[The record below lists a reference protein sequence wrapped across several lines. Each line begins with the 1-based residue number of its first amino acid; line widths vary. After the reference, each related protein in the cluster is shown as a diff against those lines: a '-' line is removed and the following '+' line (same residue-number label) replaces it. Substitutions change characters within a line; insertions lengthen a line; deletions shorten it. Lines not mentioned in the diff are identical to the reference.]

1 MKAGMVEGRERGVA
15 NAGGGAA
22 RRGRSRLEATVDMGD
37 EGMSCIEGYGLES
50 VARRQAGGVGW
61 SEGNGLVVR
70 SPLPISGREKA
81 RAWEAGGALVG
92 GVCRGMRKVAKK
104 IRAPLTYLTTHP
116 RVPLNKSVRHSLT
129 RSVTMN

>member
-22 RRGRSRLEATVDMGD
+22 RRGRSRLEATVDMGG

-50 VARRQAGGVGW
+50 VARRQAEGVGW

-92 GVCRGMRKVAKK
+92 GVCRGMREVAKK
-104 IRAPLTYLTTHP
+104 IKPNAGSASARLFARARGLLYTLE
-116 RVPLNKSVRHSLT
+116 NFSSVR
-129 RSVTMN
+129 

>member
-1 MKAGMVEGRERGVA
+1 MSE
-15 NAGGGAA
+15 A
-22 RRGRSRLEATVDMGD
+22 RREGGNGGRK
-37 EGMSCIEGYGLES
+37 GMSCIEGYGFES
-50 VARRQAGGVGW
+50 VARRQAEGVGW

-104 IRAPLTYLTTHP
+104 IRAPLTTHP